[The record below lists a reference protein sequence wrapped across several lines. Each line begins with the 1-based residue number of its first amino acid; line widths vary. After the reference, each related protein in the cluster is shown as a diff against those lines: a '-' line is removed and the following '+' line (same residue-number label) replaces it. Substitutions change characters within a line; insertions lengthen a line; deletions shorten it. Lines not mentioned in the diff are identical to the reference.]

1 MSQTPARKLRTW
13 SRFGQIRRMP
23 SEYEIVTHDANYT
36 VRKDRVAALEAN
48 PTTPVNMWYLTYR
61 DRSPLSAEDWHGFR
75 DPDELT
81 YRKYVTM
88 QDEQET
94 VVEGI
99 LDEFGKINHD
109 ANLSPQWLRV
119 LSTVFTP
126 MRYPA
131 HTIQMMQAYLGQ
143 VAPSSYITNCAGFAA
158 ADQLRLVSLV
168 AYRTRQLQIAHPD
181 VGFATG
187 ERQVWET
194 HPDWQPTRRAL
205 ETALIAYDWGECLTA
220 VNLVLYPTISE
231 ILLRQLG
238 IVADANH
245 DQLTW
250 LLLSNLSIDAER
262 NSRWSA
268 ALARYAIS
276 KRSENAAVLRKW
288 MRRWTPRA
296 DEAAAGLANLLAELP
311 EVSRDADTTIAA
323 AKAARERVLSEA
335 GILAAID

>member
-1 MSQTPARKLRTW
+1 VSQPPTRKLRTW
-13 SRFGQIRRMP
+13 SRFGQTRLVP

-36 VRKDRVAALEAN
+36 TRKERTSALESN
-48 PTTPVNMWYLTYR
+48 PSSPVNMWYLTYR

-81 YRKYVTM
+81 YRNYVTI

-99 LDEFGKINHD
+99 LDAFDKVSHD
-109 ANLSPQWLRV
+109 AALSPRWLRV

-131 HTIQMMQAYLGQ
+131 HAFQMMHAYLGQ
-143 VAPSSYITNCAGFAA
+143 IAPSSYITNCAAFAA

-168 AYRTRQLQIAHPD
+168 AYRTRQLQIAHHD
-181 VGFATG
+181 AGFATG
-187 ERQVWET
+187 ERQIWEA

-205 ETALIAYDWGECLTA
+205 ETALIAYDWGECLAA
-220 VNLVLYPTISE
+220 VNLVLYPTLSE

-238 IVADANH
+238 SVADRNR
-245 DQLTW
+245 DQLAW
-250 LLLSNLSIDAER
+250 LILSHLSIDAER

-268 ALARYAIS
+268 ALARYAVA
-276 KRSENAAVLRKW
+276 KRPENAAVLR
-288 MRRWTPRA
+288 RWVQRWAPRA
-296 DEAAAGLANLLAELP
+296 DDAAAGLAHLLAELP
-311 EVSRDADTTIAA
+311 EAGQDAETTLAA
-323 AKAARERVLSEA
+323 AKAARERVLSDA
-335 GILAAID
+335 GLLTATE

>member
-1 MSQTPARKLRTW
+1 MSERPARKLRTW
-13 SRFGQIRRMP
+13 SRFGQIRRVP

-36 VRKDRVAALEAN
+36 TRKERTAALESN
-48 PTTPVNMWYLTYR
+48 PSSPVNMWYLTYR
-61 DRSPLSAEDWHGFR
+61 DHSPLEASDWHGFR

-94 VVEGI
+94 VIEGI
-99 LDEFGKINHD
+99 LDEFGKVNHD
-109 ANLSPQWLRV
+109 AGLSPQWLPV

-131 HTIQMMQAYLGQ
+131 HAFQMMQAYLGQ
-143 VAPSSYITNCAGFAA
+143 IAPSSYITNCTAFAA

-168 AYRTRQLQIAHPD
+168 AYRTRQLQIAHPNA
-181 VGFATG
+181 GFATG
-187 ERQVWET
+187 ERQIWET

-205 ETALIAYDWGECLTA
+205 ETALVAYDWGECLTA
-220 VNLVLYPTISE
+220 VNLVLYPTLSE

-238 IVADANH
+238 IVADTNH

-268 ALARYAIS
+268 ALARYAIL
-276 KRSENAAVLRKW
+276 KRLENASVLRRW
-288 MRRWTPRA
+288 VQRWTPKA
-296 DEAAAGLANLLAELP
+296 DEAATGLAHLLAELP
-311 EVSRDADTTIAA
+311 EAGRDAETTMTA
-323 AKAARERVLSEA
+323 AKAARERVLSDA
-335 GILAAID
+335 GILNAIG

>member
-1 MSQTPARKLRTW
+1 MSQTSTRKLRTW
-13 SRFGQIRRMP
+13 SRFGQLRRVP
-23 SEYEIVTHDANYT
+23 SEYEIVTHDTNYT
-36 VRKDRVAALEAN
+36 TRKERTSALEVN
-48 PTTPVNMWYLTYR
+48 PTSPVNMWYLTYR
-61 DRSPLSAEDWHGFR
+61 DRSPLAAEDWHGFR
-75 DPDELT
+75 DPDEVT

-94 VVEGI
+94 VIEGI
-99 LDEFGKINHD
+99 LDEFGKVNHD
-109 ANLSPQWLRV
+109 AAMSPQWLRV

-131 HTIQMMQAYLGQ
+131 HAFQMMLAYLGQ
-143 VAPSSYITNCAGFAA
+143 IAPSSYITNCTAFAA

-181 VGFATG
+181 AGFATG
-187 ERQVWET
+187 ERRIWET
-194 HPDWQPTRRAL
+194 HPGWQPARRAL
-205 ETALIAYDWGECLTA
+205 ETALVAYDWGECLTA

-238 IVADANH
+238 IVADTNH

-250 LLLSNLSIDAER
+250 LLLSNVSIDAER

-276 KRSENAAVLRKW
+276 KRAENASVLRRW
-288 MRRWTPRA
+288 VERWTPKA
-296 DEAAAGLANLLAELP
+296 DDAAAGLAHLLAELP
-311 EVSRDADTTIAA
+311 GVGRDAETTIAA
-323 AKAARERVLSEA
+323 AKAARERVLSDA
-335 GILAAID
+335 GILPAIG